1 MHKHS
6 VSWSPLNATHRDATA
21 LRNSCLLLL
30 KNTCGQ
36 SHSTLHIAMPS
47 LGGGA
52 WLQALPER
60 STCNHAINQGFFLI
74 QMQAPLDLSTCTW
87 LQWQCAR
94 HHRIPFRSPSTRAL
108 RWVPSLP
115 SAQRRPSYHT
125 PGAQALGV
133 AVAPLTPPTETQ
145 QHWGIDVAV
154 ISETKRCAQIHY
166 FCTS

>member
-36 SHSTLHIAMPS
+36 SHTTLHIAMPS

-108 RWVPSLP
+108 RWVPSP
-115 SAQRRPSYHT
+115 PTAQRRPSYHT

-133 AVAPLTPPTETQ
+133 AVAPLTPPTET
-145 QHWGIDVAV
+145 
-154 ISETKRCAQIHY
+154 
-166 FCTS
+166 